1 MNIRPVK
8 TNQDYDS
15 ALSRIEDLWGAEPGT
30 CEGDELE
37 ILLTLVSAYENE
49 NHPVPPPSPIEAIQF
64 VMEQKGLKQA
74 DLIPFI
80 GSRPRVSEILNG
92 KRNLTLKMIRCLHS
106 KLDIPAEV
114 LIQEGSVFPK
124 NGEAVNWDSF
134 PVSEIVKRK
143 WVSGFDPKTQAEE
156 IIRSLSSISSADDYL
171 FGEHAACFRRG
182 DRSNEKNDLHSL
194 RAWILGVLFE
204 AKKIE
209 APIKFKKND
218 LDLNFISKV
227 AHFSVIKQGPLVVR
241 DFLLSKGIK
250 MVIVPHFKK
259 TYLDGGVLVDKK
271 GTPIIAL
278 SLRHDRVDNFWF
290 TLSHELAHL
299 ILGHAHATKGK
310 FIIDD
315 LDLRD
320 SLDENELEADK
331 VAQEG
336 LIPKTLWIDHQA
348 RITCKVKDV
357 IDLAQ
362 KADVHPAIVAGRI
375 RFKNNNYK
383 ILHRQVGHKE
393 VRKLFPDHHFG

>member
-1 MNIRPVK
+1 M
-8 TNQDYDS
+8 D
-15 ALSRIEDLWGAEPGT
+15 
-30 CEGDELE
+30 
-37 ILLTLVSAYENE
+37 
-49 NHPVPPPSPIEAIQF
+49 
-64 VMEQKGLKQA
+64 QKGLKQA

-106 KLDIPAEV
+106 KLDIPAKV
-114 LIQEGSVFPK
+114 LIQDGSVFPK

-134 PVSEIVKRK
+134 PVSEIVKRR
-143 WVSGFDPKTQAEE
+143 WVNGFDPKTQAEE

-171 FGEHAACFRRG
+171 FGEQAACFRKG

-194 RAWILGVLFE
+194 RAWILGVLYE
-204 AKKIE
+204 AEKIK

-227 AHFSVIKQGPLVVR
+227 AHFSVIKEGPLVVK

-278 SLRHDRVDNFWF
+278 SLRHDRIDNFWF
-290 TLSHELAHL
+290 TLSHELSHL
-299 ILGHAHATKGK
+299 ILGHAHATNGK

-320 SLDENELEADK
+320 SLDENELETDK
-331 VAQEG
+331 IAQEG

-375 RFKNNNYK
+375 RFENNNYK
-383 ILHRQVGHKE
+383 ILHRQVGYKE
-393 VRKLFPDHHFG
+393 VRKLFPDYHFS